1 MIGNPEAYS
10 SANTKTAE
18 VASSLMDA
26 ASKNE
31 STRTGGGGSSS
42 PFSSSTSP
50 SAAAGLPQQQQDDG
64 SYSYEAIPYR
74 SIQVELE
81 KLSQVQESIAGAW
94 EQECQKYEETMEL
107 MVSVVQDEDGRGAT
121 GWFVS
126 TVEEQ
131 EQEVPR
137 RNYFNSSGADGGTKF
152 VQDESL
158 FPYHSSCYNLLDA
171 YDCLYYEY
179 GEEQQQEGGGKQEQ
193 QPMPRNAVR
202 PISSPPFHRGCDG
215 ELLSPGFE
223 FEPEFMPASPESVQE
238 FLLGRGIDS
247 TSFPAR
253 DVVFGR
259 DEFWGLLLNYF
270 DALRH
275 HRRDDL
281 SSLPEERRERA
292 PILLKILKHSLSE
305 LQRDLKLAAAT
316 LALLCRFQ
324 DLDDVAVF
332 RQVLVVLD
340 SECVL
345 RCDFPCEADFE
356 RRTRLID
363 HNCGEWKSFLLAVQ
377 KSFTLGLSCWTQG
390 HAVCLASFVRY
401 SFLREFGSLVLDAT
415 EATVEGKRK
424 HLLKRAVIGLR
435 AEDEEV
441 NVGRQIPVDIILNT
455 IFALGERARKERLFL
470 LSSSKNNHGESS
482 AIDGDDIRNKLQT
495 YHNCVRTL
503 VSMAESS
510 VHILPE
516 NERFYA
522 IASCLVRAL
531 FQSVGNL
538 DMPDLNS
545 GFGEIEYSELDYLA
559 HRNESPL
566 KNSRLSVPFRY
577 AACISNSTK
586 LKCAFIVEQRSLV
599 DTSDMD
605 PVDRLLHE
613 FRLSFR
619 KEPPADVRNVV
630 RGLFLRNL
638 VDVRSLGFG
647 YGDFL
652 LWCRFDISPLDPL
665 LYW

>member
-1 MIGNPEAYS
+1 M
-10 SANTKTAE
+10 KTGE
-18 VASSLMDA
+18 VATPLMDA

-31 STRTGGGGSSS
+31 RTRIVNSSS
-42 PFSSSTSP
+42 PFSSSASSSP
-50 SAAAGLPQQQQDDG
+50 SSAVGPPKQQQDEI

-94 EQECQKYEETMEL
+94 EEECQKYEETMQL
-107 MVSVVQDEDGRGAT
+107 MVRVVQDEDGHGAT

-137 RNYFNSSGADGGTKF
+137 RNYFNSSGADGGRKF
-152 VQDESL
+152 LQDESL

-171 YDCLYYEY
+171 YDCLYYEH
-179 GEEQQQEGGGKQEQ
+179 GEEQQQEGGERGHEEQ
-193 QPMPRNAVR
+193 QPMPKNAVR
-202 PISSPPFHRGCDG
+202 PTSSPPFHRGCDG

-238 FLLGRGIDS
+238 FLLGRRIDS
-247 TSFPAR
+247 TSFPPR

-259 DEFWGLLLNYF
+259 NEFWGLLLNYF

-275 HRRDDL
+275 HRRDDP

-316 LALLCRFQ
+316 LALLCRFH

-363 HNCGEWKSFLLAVQ
+363 HHCGEWKSFLLAVQ

-455 IFALGERARKERLFL
+455 IIALGERARKERLFL
-470 LSSSKNNHGESS
+470 LSPMKNNHGESS
-482 AIDGDDIRNKLQT
+482 AFDDADIRNKLQT
-495 YHNCVRTL
+495 YHNCVRAL

-510 VHILPE
+510 IYILPE

-531 FQSVGNL
+531 FQSVGNF
-538 DMPDLNS
+538 DIPDLNY

-559 HRNESPL
+559 HRSESPL

-586 LKCAFIVEQRSLV
+586 LKRDFIVEHQSLI